1 MTRQRDNKGRFIA
14 TGESNPFNR
23 KWVRRDKSATVN
35 QGDLDAA
42 FLAGFETARRVA
54 KTFSAKGCLQAW
66 RENK

>member
-1 MTRQRDNKGRFIA
+1 MNRKRDKKGRFLP

-23 KWVRRDKSATVN
+23 KWVRRDKNLQAN
-35 QGDLDAA
+35 QSDLDAA

>member
-1 MTRQRDNKGRFIA
+1 MTQNRDKKGRFMP

-23 KWVRRDKSATVN
+23 KWIRRDKAVTSQV
-35 QGDLDAA
+35 DLDAA

>member
-1 MTRQRDNKGRFIA
+1 MQKRDKKGRFLPA
-14 TGESNPFNR
+14 GESNPFNR
-23 KWVRRDKSATVN
+23 KWIRRDKNAPTN
-35 QGDLDAA
+35 QVDLDDA